1 MINPFIIT
9 PLKRCLGVGVD
20 DLPAFT
26 LQRLYKSGQNDDMH
40 RYTLHPDDP
49 DFVRAKV
56 NAQQISDVGQPL
68 FSKIDFQ
75 IYGKNILNLFLIVS
89 PEESLQ
95 GIWGASEDS
104 GL

>member
-1 MINPFIIT
+1 MS
-9 PLKRCLGVGVD
+9 GVAPD
-20 DLPAFT
+20 DLPALA

-56 NAQQISDVGQPL
+56 NAQQISDVGQFL
-68 FSKIDFQ
+68 LSEIHFH
-75 IYGKNILNLFLIVS
+75 IYGENISNHFFDRFP

-95 GIWGASEDS
+95 GIWGASQDS